1 MKNDRSGMREMAG
14 RQKGWLA
21 QKVMQESKNS
31 PGQTKDQPAVF
42 LSLLKPLVRA
52 LSLSLSLSFSFSLLR
67 TLFFPLP

>member
-21 QKVMQESKNS
+21 QKVVQESKNS
-31 PGQTKDQPAVF
+31 PGRTKDQPAVF
-42 LSLLKPLVRA
+42 LSLLKPLVRV
-52 LSLSLSLSFSFSLLR
+52 SLSLSLSFSFSLLR